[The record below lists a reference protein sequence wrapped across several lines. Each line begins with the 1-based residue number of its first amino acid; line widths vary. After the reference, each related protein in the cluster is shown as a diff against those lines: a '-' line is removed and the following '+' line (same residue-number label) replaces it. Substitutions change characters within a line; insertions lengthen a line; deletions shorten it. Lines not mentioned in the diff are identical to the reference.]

1 MEMMTRVALLSAIAL
16 LPAQSII
23 SEVKFKTLN
32 GVSYYN
38 TGKVGPLTTLSMA
51 GGAPIN
57 IQGSMM
63 GTMAEM
69 NTIVLEP
76 VWLSGTLL

>member
-1 MEMMTRVALLSAIAL
+1 MTRVALLSAIAL

-23 SEVKFKTLN
+23 SEVKFYTLN
-32 GVSYYN
+32 GVSYEN

>member
-1 MEMMTRVALLSAIAL
+1 
-16 LPAQSII
+16 
-23 SEVKFKTLN
+23 
-32 GVSYYN
+32 
-38 TGKVGPLTTLSMA
+38 MA

-69 NTIVLEP
+69 NSIVLEP
-76 VWLSGTLL
+76 VWLEGTLLQGPALSIKFFPF

>member
-1 MEMMTRVALLSAIAL
+1 LRFLTRVFHA
-16 LPAQSII
+16 
-23 SEVKFKTLN
+23 EVKFYNLN
-32 GVSYYN
+32 GVSYEN
-38 TGKVGPLTTLSMA
+38 TGKIGPLTTLSMA

-69 NTIVLEP
+69 NSIVLEP
-76 VWLSGTLL
+76 VWLEGTLLQGPALSSKFFPI

>member
-1 MEMMTRVALLSAIAL
+1 MTRVALLSAIAL
-16 LPAQSII
+16 IPAQSII

-32 GVSYYN
+32 GVSYEN